1 MDIKIR
7 EAKTSDIEAC
17 GRIMFESFKWIAER
31 HRFPPELPSI
41 EYATRIATS
50 CITQPTTF
58 GVVAECDGRIVGS
71 NFIDER
77 DTILGIGPVSVEVS
91 IQERGIGRR
100 LMEAVLERGKDA
112 PGIRLVQDSF
122 NTVSLALYAS
132 MGFETKE
139 PLVFVEGKPRSKPF
153 PEVKVRRLKKR
164 DLKACADLC
173 LRVHGIARTNELK
186 DVLKLSSAFVLLR
199 EGQLT
204 AYTSTVAYWG
214 HGVAETDED
223 MKALLLGVGATRQ
236 EPLEF
241 IVPIRQAKFFQWCLS
256 EGFRV
261 VKPMTLMA
269 LGHYQAPLGCY
280 FTSATY

>member
-17 GRIMFESFKWIAER
+17 GRIMFESFRWIAER

-58 GVVAECDGRIVGS
+58 GVVAERDGLIVGS

-77 DTILGIGPVSVEVS
+77 DTILGIGPVSVDVS
-91 IQERGIGRR
+91 IHEQGIGRR

-112 PGIRLVQDSF
+112 HGIRLVQDSF

-132 MGFETKE
+132 MGFEAKE
-139 PLVFVEGKPRSKPF
+139 PLVFMEGKPRSKPF

-164 DLKACADLC
+164 DLKDCEELC
-173 LRVHGIARTNELK
+173 LRVHGITRTNELK
-186 DVLKLSSAFVLLR
+186 DVLKQSSAFVLLR

-204 AYTSTVAYWG
+204 AYTSAVAYWG

-256 EGFRV
+256 EGFRM

-269 LGHYQAPLGCY
+269 LGHYQAPLGRF